1 MVMMLVV
8 VVVVIVMIVG
18 HLARKFERR
27 AEKPLKECFNLG
39 LLV

>member
-1 MVMMLVV
+1 MVMMVV

-27 AEKPLKECFNLG
+27 AKKPLKECFNLG
-39 LLV
+39 RLV